1 MQAAIKLI
9 AIKLTHLYPDCNM
22 NVLTSHTT
30 SRLVAVVLLLAASS
44 LAPSHAQTASASP
57 VTGTWS
63 WTLFNGK
70 CTETLQYRMDGMLL
84 STSGDA
90 VTEWRYTAS
99 SLPDAQ
105 GFYKTDEISTR
116 YNAKKDC
123 SGDTVD
129 EIGLDTIRYIQLNP
143 VKDRMIICK
152 TPSLQACY
160 GPLTR
165 LP

>member
-1 MQAAIKLI
+1 MNTSKTYLI
-9 AIKLTHLYPDCNM
+9 ARLTAL
-22 NVLTSHTT
+22 S
-30 SRLVAVVLLLAASS
+30 LLLATC
-44 LAPSHAQTASASP
+44 LATSHAQAVSANP
-57 VTGTWS
+57 VVGTWS

-70 CTETLQYRMDGMLL
+70 CTETLQYRVDSVLL

-99 SLPDAQ
+99 AAPDAQ
-105 GFYKTDEISTR
+105 GFYQVSEISRR

-123 SGDTVD
+123 SGDVVD
-129 EIGLDTIRYIQLNP
+129 EIGLNATKFVQLNP
-143 VKDRMIICK
+143 ARDRLIICK

-160 GPLTR
+160 GPLQR

>member
-1 MQAAIKLI
+1 MKPIKTCPATRLI
-9 AIKLTHLYPDCNM
+9 AL
-22 NVLTSHTT
+22 
-30 SRLVAVVLLLAASS
+30 ALLLAASCIS
-44 LAPSHAQTASASP
+44 TSHAQNVSANP
-57 VTGTWS
+57 VVGTWS
-63 WTLFNGK
+63 WTLFSGK
-70 CTETLQYRMDGMLL
+70 CTEALQYRADGVML

-99 SLPDAQ
+99 GTPDAQ

-123 SGDTVD
+123 SGDMVD
-129 EIGLDTIRYIQLNP
+129 EIGLDIVKFIQLNP
-143 VKDRMIICK
+143 AKDRMIICK

-160 GPLTR
+160 GPLKR